1 MGCMGKWTKN
11 CIYFFILW
19 SAVSC
24 NSENGT
30 SIKGRIT
37 NLNFPYILASYLSA
51 DTLAIDTIA
60 TDSRGRFTYR
70 CHIDTLTTF
79 SLYLNNYESAAVVF
93 ANEGEKISV
102 DGDAKL
108 PDLIRV
114 KGNEINDDLTSFKIN
129 NTDLLTQRG
138 QLLVNLLKEKKSD
151 AVVNKSLTRN
161 DEIAKL
167 NVLNHELTLK
177 AEEFIKEH
185 PTNFSSLILIN
196 NFFMN
201 SDNPQALERVL
212 DYISGDVEKTKF
224 AARLRSYSAK
234 INLSAEGAQ
243 MPYFQLKDKDDKDI
257 FSHDFQGKFLLLSF
271 ISTAGID
278 SRETVALLKNE
289 YAKVNK
295 DSVSFVTIY
304 IDSDIY
310 PINYAV
316 NDSIPWTV
324 VPEKKSWGSD
334 IVETFNVQFIPFNV
348 LIAPDG
354 TIKVRNLPAQGV
366 VDVIGKSSGN

>member
-1 MGCMGKWTKN
+1 MGKWTKI
-11 CIYFFILW
+11 CIYCFILW
-19 SAVSC
+19 SAISC
-24 NSENGT
+24 NREGGT
-30 SIKGRIT
+30 SIKGKIT
-37 NLNFPYILASYLSA
+37 SLDFPYILASYLSA

-60 TDSRGRFTYR
+60 IDSRGRFNYR

-93 ANEGEKISV
+93 ANSGEKISV
-102 DGDAKL
+102 DGDARL
-108 PDLIRV
+108 PDLIRI
-114 KGNEINDDLTSFKIN
+114 KGNEINNDLTTFKIN

-138 QLLVNLLKEKKSD
+138 QLLANLLMEKKSD
-151 AVVNKSLTRN
+151 VVTNNSITRH

-185 PTNFSSLILIN
+185 PAKFSSLILIS

-201 SDNPQALERVL
+201 SDNPKALKRVL
-212 DYISGDVEKTKF
+212 DYIEGDIEKTQF
-224 AARLRSYSAK
+224 AARLRSYSDK

-243 MPYFQLKDKDDKDI
+243 MPYFRLTDKDNKDI
-257 FSHDFQGKFLLLSF
+257 YSHDFQGKFLLLSF
-271 ISTAGID
+271 ISTAGIE

-289 YAKVNK
+289 YANVNK

-354 TIKVRNLPAQGV
+354 TIKVRNVPAQGV

>member
-1 MGCMGKWTKN
+1 MGKWAKI
-11 CIYFFILW
+11 CIYCFILW

-24 NSENGT
+24 NREEGA

-37 NLNFPYILASYLSA
+37 NLDFPYILASYLSA

-70 CHIDTLTTF
+70 CQIDTLTTF

-102 DGDAKL
+102 EGDAKL

-129 NTDLLTQRG
+129 NTELLSQRG
-138 QLLVNLLKEKKSD
+138 QLLVDLLKEKKSD
-151 AVVNKSLTRN
+151 AGVNNSITRN

-185 PTNFSSLILIN
+185 PANLSSLILIS
-196 NFFMN
+196 NFFKN

-212 DYISGDVEKTKF
+212 NYITGDVKKTQF
-224 AARLRSYSAK
+224 AARLRAYSEK
-234 INLSAEGAQ
+234 INLSAEGAR
-243 MPYFQLKDKDDKDI
+243 MPFFQLKDKESKDI
-257 FSHDFQGKFLLLSF
+257 FSSDFQGKFLLLSF

-278 SRETVALLKNE
+278 SRETVELLKNE

-310 PINYAV
+310 PINYAA